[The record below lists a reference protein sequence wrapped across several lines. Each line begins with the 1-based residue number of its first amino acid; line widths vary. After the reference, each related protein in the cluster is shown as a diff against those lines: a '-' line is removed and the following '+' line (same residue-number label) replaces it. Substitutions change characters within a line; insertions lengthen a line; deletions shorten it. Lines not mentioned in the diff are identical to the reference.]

1 MKRLRVAVLLITVFS
16 CFFGTAWAIINNYS
30 VKIVDL
36 SEEIRLTAE
45 ELAHTTNAPVFDS
58 LQAGEI
64 LSDLKGLIKEYEEM
78 MIFAESPYPGE
89 LLLGTTPPGE
99 NNWLETLCSRRYDGP
114 LKEIRIRRTGNRDR
128 YLRIND
134 IEITSIGPNGL
145 KKETLNKSARI
156 KLYSDGVFKLALPRP
171 MKIERIRI
179 LIDHESSGLQVY
191 GIPSQLHISSRTRR
205 PQNPPGRIPSEVLL
219 GTTPAGKDSWLETLC
234 SNPHRKPIREIRIK
248 RTGSKTSYLRIS
260 DIEITYMTP
269 AGIKKEVFNKSGR
282 VKLYSDDVYKLALP
296 TPMMIHRIRILTSHE
311 STGLQIYGV
320 Y

>member
-1 MKRLRVAVLLITVFS
+1 MKRLLIAVLSITAFS
-16 CFFGTAWAIINNYS
+16 CFLGTAWAIKNNYS
-30 VKIVDL
+30 NKIVEI

-45 ELAHTTNAPVFDS
+45 ELENTTKTPVFNS

-114 LKEIRIRRTGNRDR
+114 LKEIRIRRTGHRDR

-145 KKETLNKSARI
+145 KKETFNKGARI
-156 KLYSDGVFKLALPRP
+156 RLYSNGVFKLALPRP
-171 MKIERIRI
+171 MRIERIRI
-179 LIDHESSGLQVY
+179 LIGHESTGLQVY
-191 GIPSQLHISSRTRR
+191 GIPYQMPISTRTMR
-205 PQNPPGRIPSEVLL
+205 PHSYPGRNPSEVLL
-219 GTTPAGKDSWLETLC
+219 GTTPAGKDTWLETLC
-234 SNPHRKPIREIRIK
+234 SNPYRKPIREIRIK
-248 RTGSKTSYLRIS
+248 RTGNKTSYLRIN

-269 AGIKKEVFNKSGR
+269 RGVKKEVLNKNGR
-282 VKLYSDDVYKLALP
+282 VKLYSDGVYKLALP
-296 TPMMIHRIRILTSHE
+296 KPMLIRRIRILTSHE
-311 STGLQIYGV
+311 STGLQVYGV